1 MAIAP
6 FLFGVIVGDTTNT
19 QILNAINRFQGI
31 IAGLTQAIDGLTSEV
46 QGLRIDVAKLQ
57 TWRNGHES
65 VHESEKDRLDK
76 LESRTTLQGV
86 IIGIGEVII
95 GAVAFFGGKN

>member
-1 MAIAP
+1 MS
-6 FLFGVIVGDTTNT
+6 DTTNT
-19 QILNAINRFQGI
+19 QILNAINRFQDI

-57 TWRNGHES
+57 TWRNGHEA
-65 VHESEKDRLDK
+65 VHEGEKDRLGK

-86 IIGIGEVII
+86 VVGVGEIIVAII
-95 GAVAFFGGKN
+95 AIFGFGGKS